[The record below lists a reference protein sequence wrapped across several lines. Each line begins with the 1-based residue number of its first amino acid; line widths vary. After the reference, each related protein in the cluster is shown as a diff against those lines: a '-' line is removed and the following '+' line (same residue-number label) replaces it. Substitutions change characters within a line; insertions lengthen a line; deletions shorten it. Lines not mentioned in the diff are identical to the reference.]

1 MADPMRL
8 FISYKRGVTPD
19 EPLALELYN
28 QLSANH
34 TVFIDQAMSVGTPW
48 AERIDRELRQAD
60 VLLLLLSAASVGSEM
75 VAGEVET
82 AQRLQKHQGR
92 PRILPVRVAYR
103 ELLPY
108 PLSAYLNPI
117 NWALWDTP
125 DDTPR
130 LLAELERAMAGEELG
145 GTAEQ
150 IGPAA
155 TTTQTASIPAPATT
169 PPLRQFQAPSP
180 QAPVAPLEP
189 AEGTMDA
196 ESRFYI
202 EREGDGVVRRAL
214 ERQGVTITIKGPRQ
228 MGKSSLLMRVIQ
240 QAQAAGREPVYL
252 DLQQFDQEVLAEA
265 DRFYPQF
272 CQAIA
277 EQLGLPDGTA
287 DAWATGGGNNQLAT
301 RYVQNQVLKPLN
313 RPLLLAMDEV
323 DRLFEA
329 EYRSDFFAM
338 LRGWHNNRASPAPL
352 FRPWKQLDLALVTAT
367 EPYHLIA
374 NLNQSP
380 FNVGEVIPL
389 DDFSAEQ
396 VADLNQR
403 HGSPL
408 SPGPL
413 AQLME
418 LLHGHPY
425 LVRRALYLVAGNQ
438 MPVERLLEQAAS
450 DYGPFGDHLR
460 YHLFRIVDHQA
471 LRAGLRQV
479 IRSSRCDDEKTSRL
493 LIAAGLARL
502 EEGAVRPRCP
512 LYASYF
518 GEHLD
523 G

>member
-1 MADPMRL
+1 MKI
-8 FISYKRGVTPD
+8 FISYKRGVSPD
-19 EPLALELYN
+19 EPLALELHQ
-28 QLSANH
+28 QLSDAH
-34 TVFIDQAMSVGTPW
+34 AVFIDHAMAVGTPW

-75 VAGEVET
+75 VVGEVET
-82 AQRLQKHQGR
+82 AHRLQKHQGR

-117 NWALWDTP
+117 NWALWDSP
-125 DDTPR
+125 VDTPR
-130 LLAELERAMAGEELG
+130 LFEELERALTGEELG
-145 GTAEQ
+145 GAAEQ

-155 TTTQTASIPAPATT
+155 DATSPTFIPAPATT
-169 PPLRQFQAPSP
+169 PPQQQFQPPSP
-180 QAPVAPLEP
+180 QASVAPLEP

-202 EREGDGVVRRAL
+202 ERDGDAVVRRAL

-240 QAQAAGREPVYL
+240 RAQAAGRKAVYL
-252 DLQQFDQEVLAEA
+252 DLQQFDQEVLGEA
-265 DRFYPQF
+265 DRFYIQF
-272 CQAIA
+272 CQAMA

-287 DAWATGGGNNQLAT
+287 EAWAASGGNNQRAT

-338 LRGWHNNRASPAPL
+338 LRGWHNNRASPVPL

-396 VADLNQR
+396 VAELNQR
-403 HGSPL
+403 HGAPL
-408 SPGPL
+408 APGPL
-413 AQLME
+413 AQLMA

-425 LVRRALYLVAGNQ
+425 LVRRALYLVAGGL
-438 MPVERLLEQAAS
+438 MPVERVLEQATS

-460 YHLFRIVDHQA
+460 YHLFRIVDNKA

-479 IRSSRCDDEKTSRL
+479 IRSNRCDDEKTIRL
-493 LIAAGLARL
+493 LIAAGLARQ
-502 EEGAVRPRCP
+502 EAGAVLLRCP

>member
-1 MADPMRL
+1 MRI
-8 FISYKRGVTPD
+8 FISYKRGVSPD
-19 EPLALELYN
+19 EPLAMALYE
-28 QLSANH
+28 QLRGSH
-34 TVFIDQAMSVGTPW
+34 EVFFDQAMAVGTPW

-60 VLLLLLSAASVGSEM
+60 ILLLLLSAASVGSEM

-125 DDTPR
+125 ADTPR
-130 LLAELERAMAGEELG
+130 LLEELERAMAGEEQDNAA
-145 GTAEQ
+145 AEL
-150 IGPAA
+150 GPAA
-155 TTTQTASIPAPATT
+155 PAPIPAPAAT
-169 PPLRQFQAPSP
+169 PPLQQFQPPSP
-180 QAPVAPLEP
+180 QASVAPLEP

-240 QAQAAGREPVYL
+240 RAQAAGREAVYL

-265 DRFYPQF
+265 DRFYIQF
-272 CQAIA
+272 CQAMA

-287 DAWATGGGNNQLAT
+287 EAWAAGGGNNQLAT
-301 RYVQNQVLKPLN
+301 RYEQNQVLKPLN

-338 LRGWHNNRASPAPL
+338 LRGWHNNRASPVPL

-403 HGSPL
+403 HGAPL
-408 SPGPL
+408 APGPL
-413 AQLME
+413 AQLMA

-425 LVRRALYLVAGNQ
+425 LVRRALYLVAGGQ
-438 MPVERLLEQAAS
+438 MPVDQVLEQAAS

-460 YHLFRIVDHQA
+460 YHLFRIVDNKA

-479 IRSSRCDDEKTSRL
+479 IRSNRCDDEKTSRL

-502 EEGAVRPRCP
+502 EDGAVLPRCP

>member
-1 MADPMRL
+1 
-8 FISYKRGVTPD
+8 
-19 EPLALELYN
+19 
-28 QLSANH
+28 
-34 TVFIDQAMSVGTPW
+34 
-48 AERIDRELRQAD
+48 
-60 VLLLLLSAASVGSEM
+60 
-75 VAGEVET
+75 
-82 AQRLQKHQGR
+82 
-92 PRILPVRVAYR
+92 
-103 ELLPY
+103 
-108 PLSAYLNPI
+108 
-117 NWALWDTP
+117 
-125 DDTPR
+125 
-130 LLAELERAMAGEELG
+130 
-145 GTAEQ
+145 
-150 IGPAA
+150 
-155 TTTQTASIPAPATT
+155 
-169 PPLRQFQAPSP
+169 
-180 QAPVAPLEP
+180 
-189 AEGTMDA
+189 
-196 ESRFYI
+196 
-202 EREGDGVVRRAL
+202 VRRAL

-240 QAQAAGREPVYL
+240 RAQAAGREPVYL

-265 DRFYPQF
+265 DRFYIQF
-272 CQAIA
+272 CKAMA

-287 DAWATGGGNNQLAT
+287 EAWAAGGGNNLLAT

-338 LRGWHNNRASPAPL
+338 LRGWHNNRASPVPL

-380 FNVGEVIPL
+380 FNVGEVIQL

-403 HGSPL
+403 HGAPL
-408 SPGPL
+408 APGPL

-425 LVRRALYLVAGNQ
+425 LVRRALYLVAGGQ
-438 MPVERLLEQAAS
+438 MPVERVLEQAAGE
-450 DYGPFGDHLR
+450 YGPFGDHLR
-460 YHLFRIVDHQA
+460 YHLFRIVDHKA
-471 LRAGLRQV
+471 LRAGLSQV
-479 IRSSRCDDEKTSRL
+479 IRNHRCDDEKTCRL
-493 LIAAGLARL
+493 LVATGLARL
-502 EEGAVRPRCP
+502 EDGTVRPRCS

>member
-1 MADPMRL
+1 MRI
-8 FISYKRGVTPD
+8 FISYKRGVSPD
-19 EPLALELYN
+19 EPLAMALYE
-28 QLSANH
+28 QLRGSH
-34 TVFIDQAMSVGTPW
+34 EVFFDQAMAVGTPW

-60 VLLLLLSAASVGSEM
+60 VLLLLLSAESVSSEM
-75 VAGEVET
+75 VVGEVET

-103 ELLPY
+103 QMLPY

-117 NWALWDTP
+117 NWALWDSP
-125 DDTPR
+125 ADTPR
-130 LLAELERAMAGEELG
+130 LLEELERAMAGKELDSAA
-145 GTAEQ
+145 AE

-155 TTTQTASIPAPATT
+155 ATIPAPATMLPV
-169 PPLRQFQAPSP
+169 PPLAAPSP
-180 QAPVAPLEP
+180 QASVAPLEP

-240 QAQAAGREPVYL
+240 RAQAAGREAVYL

-265 DRFYPQF
+265 DRFYIQF
-272 CQAIA
+272 CQAMA

-287 DAWATGGGNNQLAT
+287 EAWAAGGGNNQLAT

-338 LRGWHNNRASPAPL
+338 LRGWHNNRASPVPL

-403 HGSPL
+403 HGAPL
-408 SPGPL
+408 APGPL
-413 AQLME
+413 AQLMA

-425 LVRRALYLVAGNQ
+425 LVRRALYLVAGGQ
-438 MPVERLLEQAAS
+438 MPVDQVLEQAAS

-460 YHLFRIVDHQA
+460 YHLFRIVDNKA

-479 IRSSRCDDEKTSRL
+479 IRSNRCDDEKTSRL

-502 EEGAVRPRCP
+502 EDGAVLPRCP

>member
-1 MADPMRL
+1 MRV
-8 FISYKRGVTPD
+8 FISYKRGVNPD
-19 EPLALELYN
+19 EPLALALYE
-28 QLSANH
+28 QLRGNH
-34 TVFIDQAMSVGTPW
+34 EVFIDQTMAVGTPW
-48 AERIDRELRQAD
+48 AERIDRELRKAD
-60 VLLLLLSAASVGSEM
+60 VLLLLLSAEAVGSEM
-75 VAGEVET
+75 VVGEVET
-82 AQRLQKHQGR
+82 AQRLQKQPGR

-103 ELLPY
+103 EDLPY

-117 NWALWDTP
+117 NWALWDGP
-125 DDTPR
+125 ADTPR
-130 LLAELERAMAGEELG
+130 LLAELERAMVGEELP
-145 GTAEQ
+145 TAAAALPT
-150 IGPAA
+150 PAA
-155 TTTQTASIPAPATT
+155 ATIPTSATT
-169 PPLRQFQAPSP
+169 PPPLAPPSP
-180 QAPVAPLEP
+180 QAAVGPLEP

-196 ESRFYI
+196 ESRLYI
-202 EREGDGVVRRAL
+202 EREGDRVAGRAL
-214 ERQGVTITIKGPRQ
+214 ERQGVTIVIKGPRQ

-240 QAQAAGREPVYL
+240 AALEAGREVVYL

-277 EQLGLPDGTA
+277 EQLGLADGTA
-287 DAWATGGGNNQLAT
+287 EAWAAGGGNNQLAT
-301 RYVQNQVLKPLN
+301 RYVQNQVLKTLN

-323 DRLFEA
+323 DRLFEV

-338 LRGWHNNRASPAPL
+338 LRGWHNNRASPLPL
-352 FRPWKQLDLALVTAT
+352 LRPWKQLDLALVTAT

-380 FNVGEVIPL
+380 FNVGEVIQL
-389 DDFSAEQ
+389 IDFSAEQ

-403 HGSPL
+403 HGAPL
-408 SPGPL
+408 APGPL

-425 LVRRALYLVAGNQ
+425 LVRRALYLVAGHQ

-471 LRAGLRQV
+471 LRACLRQV
-479 IRSSRCDDEKTSRL
+479 IRSNRCDDEKTSRL
-493 LIAAGLARL
+493 LIAAGLARQ
-502 EEGAVRPRCP
+502 EGSAVLPRCP
-512 LYASYF
+512 LYATYF
-518 GEHLD
+518 GQHLD

>member
-1 MADPMRL
+1 MRV
-8 FISYKRGVTPD
+8 FISYKRGVNPD
-19 EPLALELYN
+19 EPLALALYE
-28 QLSANH
+28 QLRCSH
-34 TVFIDQAMSVGTPW
+34 EMFIDQTMAVGTPW

-60 VLLLLLSAASVGSEM
+60 VLLLLLSAEAVGSEM
-75 VAGEVET
+75 VVGEVET
-82 AQRLQKHQGR
+82 AQRLQKQQGR

-103 ELLPY
+103 EDLPY

-117 NWALWDTP
+117 NWALWDGP
-125 DDTPR
+125 ADTPR
-130 LLAELERAMAGEELG
+130 LLAELERAMAGGELP
-145 GTAEQ
+145 TAATANATPSAPT
-150 IGPAA
+150 GPAA
-155 TTTQTASIPAPATT
+155 ATT
-169 PPLRQFQAPSP
+169 PPLPPLAPPSP
-180 QAPVAPLEP
+180 QAAVGPLEP

-202 EREGDGVVRRAL
+202 ERDGDGVALRAL
-214 ERQGVTITIKGPRQ
+214 QRQGVTITIKGPRQ

-240 QAQAAGREPVYL
+240 GALEAGREVVYL

-277 EQLGLPDGTA
+277 EQLGLADGTA
-287 DAWATGGGNNQLAT
+287 AAWAAGGGNNQLAT
-301 RYVQNQVLKPLN
+301 RYVQNQVLKALN

-338 LRGWHNNRASPAPL
+338 LRGWHNNRASPLPL
-352 FRPWKQLDLALVTAT
+352 LRPWKQLDLALVTAT

-380 FNVGEVIPL
+380 FNVGEVIQL
-389 DDFSAEQ
+389 HDFSAEQ

-403 HGSPL
+403 HGGPL
-408 SPGPL
+408 APGPL

-425 LVRRALYLVAGNQ
+425 LVRRALYLVANGQ
-438 MPVERLLEQAAS
+438 RPVEQVLEQAAS

-460 YHLFRIVDHQA
+460 YHLFRIVDYQA

-479 IRSSRCDDEKTSRL
+479 IRSNRCDDEKTSRL
-493 LIAAGLARL
+493 LIAAGLARQ
-502 EEGAVRPRCP
+502 EGSAVLPRCP
-512 LYASYF
+512 LYATYF
-518 GEHLD
+518 GQHLD

>member
-1 MADPMRL
+1 MRV
-8 FISYKRGVTPD
+8 FISYKRGVNPD
-19 EPLALELYN
+19 EPLALALYK
-28 QLSANH
+28 QLRCSH
-34 TVFIDQAMSVGTPW
+34 EMFIDQTMAVGTPW

-60 VLLLLLSAASVGSEM
+60 VLLLLLSAEAVGSEM
-75 VAGEVET
+75 VVGEVET
-82 AQRLQKHQGR
+82 AQRLQKQQGR

-103 ELLPY
+103 EDLPY

-117 NWALWDTP
+117 NWALWDGP
-125 DDTPR
+125 ADTPR
-130 LLAELERAMAGEELG
+130 LLAELERAMVGEELP
-145 GTAEQ
+145 TAAAANATPSAPT
-150 IGPAA
+150 GPAA
-155 TTTQTASIPAPATT
+155 ATT
-169 PPLRQFQAPSP
+169 PPLPPLAAPPSP
-180 QAPVAPLEP
+180 QAAVGPLEP

-202 EREGDGVVRRAL
+202 ERDGDGVARRAL
-214 ERQGVTITIKGPRQ
+214 QRQGVTITIKGPRQ

-240 QAQAAGREPVYL
+240 EAMEAGREPVYL

-277 EQLGLPDGTA
+277 EQLGLADGTA
-287 DAWATGGGNNQLAT
+287 AAWAAGGGNNQLAT
-301 RYVQNQVLKPLN
+301 RYMQNQVLKALN

-338 LRGWHNNRASPAPL
+338 LRGWHNNRASPLPL
-352 FRPWKQLDLALVTAT
+352 LRPWKQLDLALVTAT

-380 FNVGEVIPL
+380 FNVGEVIQL
-389 DDFSAEQ
+389 HDFSAEQ

-403 HGSPL
+403 HGGPL
-408 SPGPL
+408 APGPL

-425 LVRRALYLVAGNQ
+425 LVRLALYLVANGQ
-438 MPVERLLEQAAS
+438 RPVEQVLEQAAS

-479 IRSSRCDDEKTSRL
+479 IRSNRCDDEKTSRL
-493 LIAAGLARL
+493 LIAAGLARQ
-502 EEGAVRPRCP
+502 EGSAVLPRCP
-512 LYASYF
+512 LYAAYF
-518 GEHLD
+518 GQHLD